1 MGKFFLRLRYLV
13 GKNANFD
20 SFRSLF
26 FILSFKFL
34 SFLGV
39 VVLEFFKFFYLGSF
53 IICKKYPIGKH
64 SFLDFE
70 ETLQVKL
77 TKIKKDNG
85 WDKLFGA
92 SNHRHPPK
100 D

>member
-1 MGKFFLRLRYLV
+1 MGKFFLHLPYLV
-13 GKNANFD
+13 GKNTNFD

-53 IICKKYPIGKH
+53 IIHVCKKYPIGKH

-77 TKIKKDNG
+77 TKIKKDN
-85 WDKLFGA
+85 
-92 SNHRHPPK
+92 R
-100 D
+100 